1 MTPLIVS
8 AIGKK
13 KRRREKREGASTST
27 AVPDVHAPK
36 QRKRRVQRENIQAP
50 GACTPLSL
58 I

>member
-1 MTPLIVS
+1 LIAS

-27 AVPDVHAPK
+27 VAPGVHAPK
-36 QRKRRVQRENIQAP
+36 QRKRRVQRENLQAP
-50 GACTPLSL
+50 GACIPLSL

>member
-1 MTPLIVS
+1 MAPSTVES
-8 AIGKK
+8 IGKK

-27 AVPDVHAPK
+27 AAPGVHAPK
-36 QRKRRVQRENIQAP
+36 QRKRRVQRENLQAS

>member
-1 MTPLIVS
+1 MAPSIIS

-27 AVPDVHAPK
+27 AALSVHAPK

-50 GACTPLSL
+50 GACTLLSL